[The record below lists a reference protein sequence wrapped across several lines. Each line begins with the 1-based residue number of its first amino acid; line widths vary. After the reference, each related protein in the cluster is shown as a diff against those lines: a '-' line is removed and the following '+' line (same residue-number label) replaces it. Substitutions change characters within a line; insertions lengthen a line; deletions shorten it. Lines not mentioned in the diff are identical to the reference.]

1 MSGARQPAFRLPNR
15 VGSGVAYF
23 GDDRASIDR
32 LFAKGWHVIDIGHYV
47 VVRYARPKV
56 LWEVIVEKAGR
67 LVLAAL
73 MLGAAIV
80 AAHEA
85 NAQSPALLLETRCEV
100 FDAARR
106 CVLWGPSLVE
116 LITRPEIYD
125 GRRVRVVGWMN
136 LAIGDSALYL
146 SQNDWE
152 NGLTRSAVWIDPPPN
167 FLIDRGPTGPQPN
180 RRYVIVEGTFKA
192 TRRGHLDRYSGAL
205 EAVTRLD
212 QWR

>member
-1 MSGARQPAFRLPNR
+1 MTGLWHEPGAPATA
-15 VGSGVAYF
+15 GSVAYF
-23 GDDRASIDR
+23 EDMNR
-32 LFAKGWHVIDIGHYV
+32 LIALAPLI
-47 VVRYARPKV
+47 
-56 LWEVIVEKAGR
+56 
-67 LVLAAL
+67 LVTG
-73 MLGAAIV
+73 ML

-85 NAQSPALLLETRCEV
+85 GAQSPALLLETRCEV
-100 FDAARR
+100 WDAARR

-136 LAIGDSALYL
+136 LAIEDSALYL
-146 SQNDWE
+146 SQTDWE

-180 RRYVIVEGTFKA
+180 RRYVIVEGIFKA
-192 TRRGHLDRYSGAL
+192 RRRGHMDRYSGAL